1 MGRIIYGHHE
11 DLRKYDRPLFLR
23 CVTMKTVTGVIG
35 PADLVERVLATSREF
50 EELEAHGLAYTN
62 ETEAPDIIK
71 KHASLM
77 NVALFTGPVPFYASR
92 TVDVRIPQ
100 LFISFSGSSAYR
112 TLLEMAIRQKDLTHI
127 SIDTVEKRALE
138 EIYNGLGLDFSSV
151 KVREYHG
158 PVTAEELTGF
168 HLACRDS
175 GATSALTCLRSAYM
189 TLRGMGLDV
198 WRVLPDE
205 AAIREGLSRAVI
217 EGRALRSKDAELV
230 ITLISVDNFD
240 EVLRSS
246 GSEYGVQRTRLE
258 LHKLLLDYAERM
270 EASLQALGDDE
281 FLLVS
286 TRRTVETSTS
296 YWTRSSLLDMIR
308 NKMPLKVSIGMGLGP
323 TAAAAQASARIA
335 LHYSRQRG
343 GDVAHAVVNSRD
355 VIGPLGAGQSLEY
368 SLRTE
373 NSVYRSLAS
382 RTGLSV
388 ATIDR
393 LLAFAGSRSFEPV
406 TAAEMARA
414 LGVTARSGRRLIS
427 RLVASD
433 LAEPVGEEQPYKRGR
448 PRHIYRLKLQHFR

>member
-1 MGRIIYGHHE
+1 
-11 DLRKYDRPLFLR
+11 
-23 CVTMKTVTGVIG
+23 MKTVTGVIG
-35 PADLVERVLATSREF
+35 PADLVERVLSIAKEF
-50 EELEAHGLAYTN
+50 DELEAHGLAYTH
-62 ETEAPDIIK
+62 ETEAPDIVR

-77 NVALFTGPVPFYASR
+77 NVALFTGPVPFYASKS
-92 TVDVRIPQ
+92 VDVRVP
-100 LFISFSGSSAYR
+100 LLYISFSGSSVYK
-112 TLLEMAIRQKDLTHI
+112 TLLEMAIKQKDLTRI
-127 SIDTVEKRALE
+127 SMDTLEKRALE
-138 EIYNGLGLDFSSV
+138 EIYNGLGLDFSNV

-168 HLACRDS
+168 HLGCLES
-175 GATSALTCLRSAYM
+175 GATSALTCLRSTYVA
-189 TLRGMGLDV
+189 LRDMGLDV
-198 WRVLPDE
+198 WRVIPDE
-205 AAIREGLSRAVI
+205 AAMREGLSRAVI
-217 EGRALRSKDAELV
+217 EGRALRSREAELV
-230 ITLISVDNFD
+230 ITLIKVDNFD
-240 EVLRSS
+240 EVLRTT
-246 GSEYGVQRTRLE
+246 GSEYGVQRTKLE

-281 FLLVS
+281 FLIVS
-286 TRRTVETSTS
+286 TRRTVEASTS
-296 YWTRSSLLDMIR
+296 YWTRSSLLEIIR
-308 NKMPLKVSIGMGLGP
+308 NKMPLKISIGMGLGP
-323 TAAAAQASARIA
+323 TAAAAHASARMA
-335 LHYSRQRG
+335 LYYSHQRG

-355 VIGPLGAGQSLEY
+355 VIGPIGAGQSLEY

-373 NSVYRSLAS
+373 NTVYRSLAA

>member
-1 MGRIIYGHHE
+1 
-11 DLRKYDRPLFLR
+11 
-23 CVTMKTVTGVIG
+23 MKTVTGVIG
-35 PADLVERVLATSREF
+35 PADLVERVLSIAKEF
-50 EELEAHGLAYTN
+50 DELEAHGLAYTH
-62 ETEAPDIIK
+62 ETEAPDIVK

-77 NVALFTGPVPFYASR
+77 NVALFTGPVPFYASKS
-92 TVDVRIPQ
+92 VDVRFP
-100 LFISFSGSSAYR
+100 LLHISFSGSSVYK
-112 TLLEMAIRQKDLTHI
+112 TLLEMAIKQKDLTRI
-127 SIDTVEKRALE
+127 SMDTLEKRALE
-138 EIYNGLGLDFSSV
+138 EIYNGLGLDFSNV

-168 HLACRDS
+168 HLGCLES
-175 GATSALTCLRSAYM
+175 GATSALTCLRSTYVA
-189 TLRGMGLDV
+189 LHDMGLDV
-198 WRVLPDE
+198 WRVIPDE
-205 AAIREGLSRAVI
+205 TAMREGLSRAVI
-217 EGRALRSKDAELV
+217 EGRALRSREAELV
-230 ITLISVDNFD
+230 ITLIKIDNFD
-240 EVLRSS
+240 DVLRTS
-246 GSEYGVQRTRLE
+246 GSEYGVQRTKLE

-281 FLLVS
+281 FLIVS
-286 TRRTVETSTS
+286 TRRTVEASTS
-296 YWTRSSLLDMIR
+296 YWTRSSLLEIIR

-323 TAAAAQASARIA
+323 TAAAAHASARIA
-335 LHYSRQRG
+335 LHYSHQRG

-355 VIGPLGAGQSLEY
+355 IIGPIGAGQSLAY

-373 NSVYRSLAS
+373 NTVYRSLAA

-427 RLVASD
+427 KLVASD